1 MRILGRWCVGFGIGL
16 LAASLLPMAAQ
27 QVAEGGNVPPPE
39 RESLA
44 VSYPEGTTAKVAFQG
59 TERLPSAEGQAN
71 VRRRRGTTEI
81 DLRLDKL
88 KPAVLFG
95 GDFNTYV
102 LWTVSPEGIAVNTG
116 ELIQRGQKSRL
127 AATTPLSTFGMFVT
141 AEPHFLV
148 AEPSSFVV
156 LENASASLLR
166 GNLLQTSRVKY
177 RGFSGL
183 YKANLETLAREE
195 FAQGDFHV
203 ERQQATTA
211 LNLAERIGAGRWAPE
226 ELARAREAALDALKA
241 YGPDMDATRFEVLA
255 RTAIRLA
262 AEAHRVA
269 LQNKAQAEQ
278 NAQLDELASLRVAK
292 AEAEAAAAKASEEAA
307 AARRDRQEAL
317 EAKAEAEEAAR
328 VAQIQQRRASEM
340 MARAQAEA
348 QKLAALKEEAE
359 RYASDARSRL
369 EGALSKVVET
379 KETARGVIVNLPDIL
394 FASGRS
400 TLVPQAREVLSRVA
414 GILLVT
420 PEIQL
425 SIEGH
430 TDSTGGDNLNQQL
443 SEKRAVAVAEYLA
456 ESGVSADIMSTAG
469 FGKTQPIADNNSA
482 AGRQQNRRVEIV
494 IVSTGADGPFGRK

>member
-1 MRILGRWCVGFGIGL
+1 
-16 LAASLLPMAAQ
+16 MAAQ
-27 QVAEGGNVPPPE
+27 QIAESENAVPRE

-44 VSYPEGTTAKVAFQG
+44 ASYPEGTAAKVTFQG
-59 TERLPSAEGQAN
+59 TERLPLAEGEAN

-81 DLRLDKL
+81 SVRLEKL
-88 KPAVLFG
+88 KPALLFG

-102 LWTVSPEGIAVNTG
+102 LWTVSPEGVAVNAG
-116 ELIQRGQKSRL
+116 EFIQRGQKSRL
-127 AATTPLSTFGMFVT
+127 EATTPLSTFGMFVT

-166 GNLLQTSRVKY
+166 GNLLRTSRVKY
-177 RGFSGL
+177 RGFSGR
-183 YKANLETLAREE
+183 YKANIETLAGEE
-195 FAQGDFHV
+195 YADGDFRV

-211 LNLAERIGAGRWAPE
+211 LNLAERIGAGRWAPQ
-226 ELARAREAALDALKA
+226 ELERARQAALDALKA
-241 YGPDMDATRFEVLA
+241 YGPDVDEKQFEILA

-262 AEAHRVA
+262 SEAHRVA
-269 LQNKAQAEQ
+269 LRNKAHAEEE
-278 NAQLDELASLRVAK
+278 AQLDELAGLRVAK
-292 AEAEAAAAKASEEAA
+292 AEAEAAAAKASAEAA

-317 EAKAEAEEAAR
+317 EAKAAAEEAAR
-328 VAQIQQRRASEM
+328 LAQIQQRRASEM

-359 RYASDARSRL
+359 RYANDARSRL

-400 TLVPQAREVLSRVA
+400 TLVPRAREVLSRVA

-443 SEKRAVAVAEYLA
+443 SEKRAISVADYLA
-456 ESGVSADIMSTAG
+456 ESGVSADIISTTG
-469 FGKTQPIADNNSA
+469 FGETQPIADNNSA

-494 IVSTGADGPFGRK
+494 IVSTSKDGPFGRK